1 MKLQYRI
8 NRSTQKTERSKKYK
22 GGAYINH
29 LDVPCFTNKLRTNC
43 ITRMNNYN
51 IHKEATYIYN
61 IVNPNDNL
69 CFLRYVI
76 LIKFLSVVKQR
87 EYLKDFHLSKLFPTV
102 NPDNLGMFIPFVP
115 FVRYPSDGSSYSQA
129 NQYSEDII
137 KKHFPCLKHEETL
150 EKVKQNMVTRG
161 YIIDCH
167 KLMSWLH
174 SFAMVK
180 A

>member
-1 MKLQYRI
+1 MNQYRI

-29 LDVPCFTNKLRTNC
+29 LDVPCFTNKLRANC

-51 IHKEATYIYN
+51 IHKEDTYIYN

-76 LIKFLSVVKQR
+76 LIKFLSDVKQR

-102 NPDNLGMFIPFVP
+102 NPDNLAAFIPFTP
-115 FVRYPSDGSSYSQA
+115 FIRYPSDENNINPNQFSLDESSDSAIHTVY
-129 NQYSEDII
+129 ERI
-137 KKHFPCLKHEETL
+137 KGE
-150 EKVKQNMVTRG
+150 
-161 YIIDCH
+161 
-167 KLMSWLH
+167 
-174 SFAMVK
+174 
-180 A
+180 